1 MNIHAQF
8 GKPSGVLGGLVGHL
22 MAFKNRERSLWVM
35 DLLEIQ
41 PTDRVLEIGFG
52 SGMDILRASR
62 KARAG
67 FVAGVDHSE
76 VMVRQ
81 AARRNRSGV
90 EAGQVDLRL
99 GEARALPFPAEWF
112 DRVFAINSAQFWR
125 NRLGA
130 VREIRRV
137 LKRAG
142 MVALAVQPRDPGA
155 TADTT
160 RATGEFLR
168 RVLTEGG
175 FADVRLEYRCLRPVP
190 AVCAIGWYLP

>member
-8 GKPSGVLGGLVGHL
+8 GKPIGIVGGLVGHL
-22 MAFKNRERSLWVM
+22 MALENRERSLWVM
-35 DLLEIQ
+35 DLLDIQ

-52 SGMDILRASR
+52 SGMDIRRAGR
-62 KARAG
+62 KASGG

-81 AARRNRSGV
+81 AKRRNRAGIQ
-90 EAGQVDLRL
+90 AGQVDLRL
-99 GEARALPFPAEWF
+99 GEAHELPYPAEWF
-112 DRVFAINSAQFWR
+112 DRVFAIDSAPFWR
-125 NRLGA
+125 NPLDA
-130 VREIRRV
+130 VLEIRRV
-137 LKRAG
+137 LKKAG
-142 MVALAVQPRDPGA
+142 MVALAVQPRNPGA

-160 RATGEFLR
+160 RATGESLR

-175 FADVRLEYRCLRPVP
+175 FADVRLEWRCLRPVP

>member
-1 MNIHAQF
+1 M
-8 GKPSGVLGGLVGHL
+8 GHL

-35 DLLEIQ
+35 DLLDIQ

-62 KARAG
+62 KAHAG

-81 AARRNRSGV
+81 AARRNR
-90 EAGQVDLRL
+90 AGIQAGRVDLRL
-99 GEARALPFPAEWF
+99 AKAQELPFPADCF

-125 NRLGA
+125 DRLEA
-130 VREIRRV
+130 ILEIRRV
-137 LKRAG
+137 LKKAG

-160 RATGEFLR
+160 RATGESLR
-168 RVLTEGG
+168 RVLTEAG
-175 FADVRLEYRCLRPVP
+175 FADVRLEWRCMRPVP